1 MTVEVALLNE
11 SGLCDTGR
19 LFHAGVA
26 SRQLEGIPSYK
37 TRMRRI
43 DNRREAVEAGW
54 CKCVRT
60 LLSGRRRGQRVERY
74 RLKANSLAR
83 FASGLGPRSRS
94 EVLVE
99 EGVGVALAPPAAADG
114 WSLPP
119 PL

>member
-1 MTVEVALLNE
+1 
-11 SGLCDTGR
+11 
-19 LFHAGVA
+19 
-26 SRQLEGIPSYK
+26 
-37 TRMRRI
+37 
-43 DNRREAVEAGW
+43 
-54 CKCVRT
+54 
-60 LLSGRRRGQRVERY
+60 VERY

-94 EVLVE
+94 GVLVE